1 MFLHRLHLNSRNRE
15 ARRDLADPYE
25 LHSTLCRAFSSPEEA
40 CPPNAFLWRLEPE
53 ADPEGHPRILVQS
66 RDLPRWD
73 RIEVP
78 GWFARDPDPAVNLVH
93 RLALEKLLVGN
104 RFRFRLRAN
113 PCVMREGKRLGILR
127 QDAQEAW
134 ILRKGKDQHG
144 FTVPVLASFD
154 LDEAGPQR
162 ADVRISQEQM
172 LRGRQRSGHEI
183 RVFSALYDGTLT
195 VTDPARFREAL
206 QSGIGHGKAMGL
218 GLLSVAPI
226 P

>member
-25 LHSTLCRAFSSPEEA
+25 LHSTLCRAFSSPEVA

-66 RDLPRWD
+66 RDLPQWD
-73 RIEVP
+73 RIATP
-78 GWFARDPDPAVNLVH
+78 GWFARNPDPAVDLAH
-93 RLALEKLLVGN
+93 RLELEKLLVGH

-113 PCVMREGKRLGILR
+113 PCVTRQGKRLGLLR

-134 ILRKGKDQHG
+134 ILRKGEEQHG
-144 FTVPVLASFD
+144 FVVPILTGFD
-154 LDEAGPQR
+154 LDEASPQR
-162 ADVRISQEQM
+162 VNVRISQEQM

-206 QSGIGHGKAMGL
+206 QSGVGHGKAMGL